1 MRTKYSIV
9 NLTTAWIGQISVLLF
24 QLLNRFV
31 FVRTLSAEYL
41 GVSGLFTNILSML
54 ALAELGVGSAMTFS
68 LYVPLVQQDI
78 EKIKSLMRLYR
89 NAYRVIGCI
98 VLGAGLALLP
108 VYPYFISGKPNVD
121 NLNLIYV
128 LYVLNSS
135 VSYFYSY
142 KRSLIISDQKK
153 YIDSIVYYSR
163 QAVMNF
169 LQIAILFLT
178 HNFILYLICQFVCQF
193 IENLVIS
200 KIADKMYPYLKDKN
214 AKPLASED
222 IQVIRKNVGALVF
235 HKIGGMVV
243 NGTSSILIS
252 KFISLAVAGIY
263 SNYLLITN
271 ALNSI
276 VGQAFTA
283 ITGSVGNLEAS
294 ENPDKILSVFHKIYY
309 FNFFIIGFCTICLL
323 CLFQPFISLWVGSN
337 YLLDNLTMIV
347 FVINFYVNGMRK
359 AVLTF
364 RDASASYYY
373 DRYKPL
379 VESVINLTFSIALIN
394 LYGLIGLLIATTVS
408 TLSTCTWVEPFVLY
422 RHVFFEKFRDF
433 IKRFVLYALIMV
445 VDAFVAVSIF
455 NLVTS
460 QLMLVMS
467 SDLLLFIVQ
476 LIIVVIISAI
486 LMTITTCWTKEFK
499 ELFQMCVGLV
509 NKLRRK
515 KCLN

>member
-1 MRTKYSIV
+1 MRTKYSII
-9 NLTTAWIGQISVLLF
+9 NLTTAWVGQISVLLF

-98 VLGAGLALLP
+98 VLGLGLLLLP
-108 VYPYFISGKPNVD
+108 VYPYFISGKPDVD

-163 QAVMNF
+163 QAVMNV

-178 HNFILYLICQFVCQF
+178 HNFILYLICQFICQF
-193 IENLVIS
+193 IENLIIS
-200 KIADKMYPYLKDKN
+200 KIADKMYPYLTDKN
-214 AKPLASED
+214 AKPLANED
-222 IQVIRKNVGALVF
+222 IQVIKKNVGALVF
-235 HKIGGMVV
+235 HKIGGMIV

-323 CLFQPFISLWVGSN
+323 CLFQPFISLWVGSA

-379 VESVINLTFSIALIN
+379 VESVINLTLSIALIN
-394 LYGLIGLLIATTVS
+394 LYGLVGLLIATTVS

-433 IKRFVLYALIMV
+433 IKRFVFYALIMIF
-445 VDAFVAVSIF
+445 DAFVAVNLF

-460 QLMLVMS
+460 QLMMVMS
-467 SDLLLFIVQ
+467 RGLLLFIVQ
-476 LIIVVIISAI
+476 LIIAVIISAV

-499 ELFQMCVGLV
+499 ELFQMCAGFAY
-509 NKLRRK
+509 KLRK
-515 KCLN
+515 

>member
-1 MRTKYSIV
+1 MRTKYSII
-9 NLTTAWIGQISVLLF
+9 NLITAWAGQLSVLLF

-89 NAYRVIGCI
+89 NAYRGIGCI
-98 VLGAGLALLP
+98 VLGLGLLFLP
-108 VYPYFISGKPNVD
+108 VYPYFISRKPDVD
-121 NLNLIYV
+121 NLNLIYF

-163 QAVMNF
+163 QAAMNV
-169 LQIAILFLT
+169 LQIAVLFLT
-178 HNFILYLICQFVCQF
+178 HNFILYLICQFICQF
-193 IENLVIS
+193 IENFVIS
-200 KIADKMYPYLKDKN
+200 KIADKMYPYLKEKDV
-214 AKPLASED
+214 KPLASED

-252 KFISLAVAGIY
+252 KFISLTVTGIY
-263 SNYLLITN
+263 SNYLLISN
-271 ALNSI
+271 ALNLI

-294 ENPDKILSVFHKIYY
+294 ENPDRILSVFHKIYF
-309 FNFFIIGFCTICLL
+309 FNFYLIAFCTICLI
-323 CLFQPFISLWVGSN
+323 CLFQSFILLWVGES
-337 YLLDNLTMIV
+337 YLLDNLTVIV
-347 FVINFYVNGMRK
+347 FVINFYINGMRK
-359 AVLTF
+359 AILTF

-373 DRYKPL
+373 DRYKPI
-379 VESVINLTFSIALIN
+379 VESIVNLVLSIIFINQW
-394 LYGLIGLLIATTVS
+394 GLVGLLLATTIS
-408 TLSTCTWVEPFVLY
+408 TLSTCSWVEPFVLY

-433 IKRFVLYALIMV
+433 IKRFFTYVAIVMVDTIIGFKLFVMMTAGLSARGGYGVL
-445 VDAFVAVSIF
+445 
-455 NLVTS
+455 
-460 QLMLVMS
+460 
-467 SDLLLFIVQ
+467 
-476 LIIVVIISAI
+476 
-486 LMTITTCWTKEFK
+486 
-499 ELFQMCVGLV
+499 
-509 NKLRRK
+509 
-515 KCLN
+515 

>member
-1 MRTKYSIV
+1 MRTKYTIL
-9 NLTTAWIGQISVLLF
+9 NITTAWIGQISVLLF

-68 LYVPLVQQDI
+68 LYVPLVQHDT

-89 NAYRVIGCI
+89 NAYHVIGCI
-98 VLGAGLALLP
+98 VLGLGLLMLP
-108 VYPYFISGKPNVD
+108 VYPFFISSQPD
-121 NLNLIYV
+121 IEHLDLIYV

-153 YIDSIVYYSR
+153 YVDSIVYYCR
-163 QAVMNF
+163 QAVMNI
-169 LQIAILFLT
+169 LQITILFLT
-178 HNFILYLICQFVCQF
+178 HNFILYLVCQF
-193 IENLVIS
+193 ISQFIENIVIS
-200 KIADKMYPYLKDKN
+200 SIADRMYPYLKEKN
-214 AKPLASED
+214 VEPLELD
-222 IQVIRKNVGALVF
+222 DLKLIRRNVGALVT

-243 NGTSSILIS
+243 GCTSSILIS

-263 SNYLLITN
+263 SNYLMITN
-271 ALNSI
+271 ALHSI

-294 ENPDKILSVFHKIYY
+294 ESPDKILSVFHKIYF
-309 FNFFIIGFCTICLL
+309 FNFYLIAFCTICLV
-323 CLFQPFISLWVGSN
+323 CLFQPFISLWVGES

-347 FVINFYVNGMRK
+347 FVINFYINGMRK

-373 DRYKPL
+373 DRYKPI
-379 VESVINLTFSIALIN
+379 VESIVNLVLSIIFINLW
-394 LYGLIGLLIATTVS
+394 GLVGLLLATTIS
-408 TLSTCTWVEPFVLY
+408 TLSTCSWVEPFVLY

-433 IKRFVLYALIMV
+433 IKRFFTYAAIIVADTIIGFKLFVLMTAGISAKGGLWGFIIQLLMAV
-445 VDAFVAVSIF
+445 VIS
-455 NLVTS
+455 LVLLTIS
-460 QLMLVMS
+460 TCWMQEFK
-467 SDLLLFIVQ
+467 DLLG
-476 LIIVVIISAI
+476 
-486 LMTITTCWTKEFK
+486 
-499 ELFQMCVGLV
+499 MCIGLV
-509 NKLRRK
+509 KKIRK
-515 KCLN
+515 RY